1 MSSVFDSRKFN
12 ENLFFPRPDPLP
24 VPQGAED
31 IYVEVEEN
39 IHVHVRRYPSPQA
52 RYSLLFFHGNGEVVS
67 DYDGLAGAFTALG
80 GEMIVCDYR
89 GYGKSEGTPSLR
101 NVLTDASVIYNHL
114 KDNQK
119 FLPSVCV
126 MGRSLGSAAAI
137 ELCSTFDE
145 ISCCVIESGYADP
158 IPLVERR
165 GLRIDKTTPEE
176 DALFNN
182 SKKIE
187 KVKCPLLIMHG
198 EDDFLISPLE
208 AELNYRQAGAKVKL
222 LNILQGVG
230 HNDMMMAR
238 DSGYFVCLKN
248 FLDNVPWEE

>member
-1 MSSVFDSRKFN
+1 MSSVFDSREFN
-12 ENLFFPRPDPLP
+12 ENLFFPRPDHSAG
-24 VPQGAED
+24 PQEAED
-31 IYVEVEEN
+31 LYVEVEDN
-39 IHVHVRRYPSPQA
+39 IHVHVRRHPSSQA

-80 GEMIVCDYR
+80 ADMIVCDYR
-89 GYGKSEGTPSLR
+89 GYGKSEGMPTLR
-101 NVLTDASVIYNHL
+101 NTLQDASVIYHYL
-114 KDNQK
+114 KDHNK
-119 FLPSVCV
+119 LLTSVCV
-126 MGRSLGSAAAI
+126 MGRSLGSAPTI
-137 ELCSTFDE
+137 ELCSKLDE

-187 KVKCPLLIMHG
+187 NVKSPLLIMHG
-198 EDDFLISPLE
+198 EDDFLIAPQE

-222 LNILQGVG
+222 LNILEGVG

-238 DSGYFVCLKN
+238 DGGYFVCLKN
-248 FLDNVPWEE
+248 